1 MKKVIYIFIFFF
13 NIVQSFIERNKKMKE
28 EKHEQVL
35 KKLMET
41 EMRHTVNLDK
51 LNEENLRI
59 QEEKRENALRK
70 YCAVVNKYIK
80 NNLYLN

>member
-1 MKKVIYIFIFFF
+1 
-13 NIVQSFIERNKKMKE
+13 MKE

-51 LNEENLRI
+51 LNEENLRM

-70 YCAVVNKYIK
+70 YCAVVNKYI
-80 NNLYLN
+80 

>member
-1 MKKVIYIFIFFF
+1 MRKVIYIFIFFSLF
-13 NIVQSFIERNKKMKE
+13 IIVQSFIERNKKMKE

-70 YCAVVNKYIK
+70 YCAVVNKYI
-80 NNLYLN
+80 

>member
-1 MKKVIYIFIFFF
+1 
-13 NIVQSFIERNKKMKE
+13 MKE

>member
-1 MKKVIYIFIFFF
+1 
-13 NIVQSFIERNKKMKE
+13 
-28 EKHEQVL
+28 
-35 KKLMET
+35 MET

-70 YCAVVNKYIK
+70 YCQ
-80 NNLYLN
+80 L